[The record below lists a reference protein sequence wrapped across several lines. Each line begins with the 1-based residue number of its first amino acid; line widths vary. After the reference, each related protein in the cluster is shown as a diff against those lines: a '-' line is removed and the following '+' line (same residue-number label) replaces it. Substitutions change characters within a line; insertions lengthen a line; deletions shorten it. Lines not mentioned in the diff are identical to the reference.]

1 MEKDK
6 QDILRYVTTQLIGPG
21 ESCIYM
27 GKEKQDILRYVTTQL
42 IGPGQSCIYMG
53 KEKQDILRYVT
64 TQLSALSTL
73 WFFLCLRKLVG
84 FYS

>member
-1 MEKDK
+1 MEKD
-6 QDILRYVTTQLIGPG
+6 
-21 ESCIYM
+21 
-27 GKEKQDILRYVTTQL
+27 KQDILRYVTTQL